1 MERYQFQVGD
11 LVRRYQ
17 VGEPQQMF
25 MYDVRSL
32 GVVTR
37 TIDGK
42 HAEVHVYWQQSKRV
56 SYYSAY
62 AAEHVLILVSKAN
75 HNGEE

>member
-1 MERYQFQVGD
+1 
-11 LVRRYQ
+11 
-17 VGEPQQMF
+17 MF